1 MSKTITIH
9 WDDAASYNRFK
20 VALDVQNAGNLRAL
34 AREFVKVVD
43 SAEEATRSTKGT
55 WDDAAV
61 VLFVNKF
68 ESLCRSD
75 ARFSTAYAICQEKA

>member
-1 MSKTITIH
+1 MK
-9 WDDAASYNRFK
+9 YNRHK
-20 VALDVQNAGNLRAL
+20 IAIDVQDAVNLRAL

-43 SAEEATRSTKGT
+43 DADSELHSTAALY
-55 WDDAAV
+55 DDPAI

-75 ARFSTAYAICQEKA
+75 ARFSVAYRACLEKGDAA